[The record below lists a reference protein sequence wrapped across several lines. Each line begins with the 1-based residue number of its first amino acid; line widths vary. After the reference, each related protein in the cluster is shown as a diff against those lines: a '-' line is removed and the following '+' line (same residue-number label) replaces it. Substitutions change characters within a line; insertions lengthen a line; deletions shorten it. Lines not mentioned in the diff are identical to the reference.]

1 MKWAKH
7 TQKEWIEAVQ
17 KRVAI
22 TSSALRSIR
31 GIKMQGL
38 TARLSEDLQELRV
51 QELEYAKPFRKNI
64 VVTAVTSN
72 ITTLCG
78 PAITFI
84 VYILI
89 QRLKG
94 STTLNIAQAFT
105 SLSLIS
111 LLSTAVSE
119 MVQTIPT

>member
-7 TQKEWIEAVQ
+7 TQKEWVVAVQ

-22 TSSALRSIR
+22 TSSALKSIR

-38 TARLSEDLQELRV
+38 TTRLSEDLQELRV
-51 QELEYAKPFRKNI
+51 EELEYAKPFRRNI
-64 VVTAVTSN
+64 IATAVTSN

-89 QRLKG
+89 QRTKD
-94 STTLNIAQAFT
+94 SATLNIGQAFT

-111 LLSTAVSE
+111 LLSTPVSG